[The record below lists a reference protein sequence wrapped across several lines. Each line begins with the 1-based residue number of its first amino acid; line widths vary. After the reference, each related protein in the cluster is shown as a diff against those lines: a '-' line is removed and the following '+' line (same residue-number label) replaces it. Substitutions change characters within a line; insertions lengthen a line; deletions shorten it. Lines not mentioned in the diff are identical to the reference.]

1 MKDFPIDPDV
11 VILAAMDKTVY
22 LTIGIECNSL
32 AKNLE
37 NAAKL
42 ERLLW
47 EMVDLGLIIKPR
59 HQVNDSGE

>member
-1 MKDFPIDPDV
+1 MKDFPVDPDV
-11 VILAAMDKTVY
+11 VIVAAMDKMVY

-32 AKNLE
+32 AKSLE

-47 EMVDLGLIIKPR
+47 EMVDLGLITKPK
-59 HQVNDSGE
+59 HQVNDNGE